1 MSYLSEY
8 RTERRQDKWTA
19 AQIEIAR
26 DKANANQRREDE
38 NAQEQQRIARD
49 EASAKRRRADAE
61 AKEQTRTARKYARKA
76 AWARFRDRLPDH
88 GMAALWATMI
98 VLPISLAWQA
108 QALFALTTLHIPA
121 PFNHGFP
128 ASVELAAWLCAF
140 EAHLRRRRG
149 ESAGL
154 MPTYMWSLA
163 GVAAVINGAHG
174 LNDGGLAAAL
184 GLAAMSMLGIVLHSA
199 RQGLDAAR
207 VSGTAG
213 VRLALWRRFRYPRL
227 SLAATSLRAARDG
240 LTAAQAWH
248 EAWIDRFGVG
258 PDASRRERRLSR
270 RALRKDAANDREAV
284 REGDVTVIDGKV
296 QRGFARAVREHV
308 DRERAAALA
317 QAMEIQRGAQDALN
331 AAALLFGPDA
341 FAPAFGPQETS
352 ANQAAEQG
360 VPPLSGRARE
370 LLPVLDE
377 AIRKGVVPTNPSVK
391 AITRWVRKDLREPL
405 GVPVAQELRDRVRGL
420 HAVPTDEADQA
431 ITESDDSKEAVA

>member
-8 RTERRQDKWTA
+8 RAERRHDKWTD
-19 AQIEIAR
+19 AQIELAKTKAKAEIRR
-26 DKANANQRREDE
+26 DDE
-38 NAQEQQRIARD
+38 NA
-49 EASAKRRRADAE
+49 
-61 AKEQTRTARKYARKA
+61 KEQKRTARKYARKA
-76 AWARFRDRLPDH
+76 AWQRFRDRLPDH

-98 VLPISLAWQA
+98 VLPITVAWQA
-108 QALFALTTLHIPA
+108 QARFAHVVLHIPE
-121 PFNHGFP
+121 PLHHVFP

-140 EAHLRRRRG
+140 EAALRRRRG

-163 GVAAVINGAHG
+163 GVAALINGVHG
-174 LNDGGLAAAL
+174 LTESGVAAAL

-213 VRLALWRRFRYPRL
+213 VRLALWRRVRYPRL

-258 PDASRRERRLSR
+258 PDASRRERRLAR
-270 RALRKDAANDREAV
+270 RALRQTGKAARKAA
-284 REGDVTVIDGKV
+284 RAGDVTVVDGKV
-296 QRGFARAVREHV
+296 QMGFARVVREHV
-308 DRERAAALA
+308 DRERNAALA
-317 QAMEIQRGAQDALN
+317 QALAIQQGAQDALN

-341 FAPAFGPQETS
+341 FGPQGTS
-352 ANQAAEQG
+352 ANQDVEQG
-360 VPPLSGRARE
+360 VPPLSGRAQE
-370 LLPVLDE
+370 LLPVLEE
-377 AIRKGVVPTNPSVK
+377 AIRQGGVPANPSVK
-391 AITRWVRKDLREPL
+391 AITRWVRKDLGEPL

-420 HAVPTDEADQA
+420 HAVSIDSADEAVTVSA
-431 ITESDDSKEAVA
+431 ESKEVA